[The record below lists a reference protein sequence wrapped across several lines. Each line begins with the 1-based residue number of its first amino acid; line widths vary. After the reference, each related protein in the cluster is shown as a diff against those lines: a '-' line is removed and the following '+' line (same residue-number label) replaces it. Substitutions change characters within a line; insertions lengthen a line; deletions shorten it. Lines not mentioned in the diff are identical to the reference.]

1 MIRAL
6 APGLLLGLTLAPALV
21 TAQPS
26 PELRQAILAYRLTL
40 PLAEKLLAA
49 LPEMTRYVMAKPNA
63 SELIARARTQSLA
76 ERIAQVEADP
86 GAMAILRKHGL
97 GAREYVVG
105 VPALRM
111 ALGRAASG
119 EGEGGGL
126 VVVSPEN
133 LAFARAHLTELKPK
147 LDAADRGTAPR

>member
-1 MIRAL
+1 MIRPLVMAV
-6 APGLLLGLTLAPALV
+6 LLGLMLAPAPAP
-21 TAQPS
+21 AQPS
-26 PELRQAILAYRLTL
+26 PELREAILAYRLTQ
-40 PLAEKLLAA
+40 PLADKLLAA

-63 SELIARARTQSLA
+63 RELIARARTQSLA
-76 ERIAQVEADP
+76 ERTAQVEADP

-111 ALGRAASG
+111 AILRAQSAEAG
-119 EGEGGGL
+119 GGGL

-133 LAFARAHLTELKPK
+133 LAFARAHLAELKPR
-147 LDAADRGTAPR
+147 LDAADRGATPR